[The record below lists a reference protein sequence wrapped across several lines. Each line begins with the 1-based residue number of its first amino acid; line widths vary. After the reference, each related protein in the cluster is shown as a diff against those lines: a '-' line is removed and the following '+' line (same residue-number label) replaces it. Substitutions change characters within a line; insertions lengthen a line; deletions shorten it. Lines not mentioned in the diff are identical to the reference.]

1 MSEHRRPWWPE
12 YLSGFEAILI
22 GVLLLGGAF
31 SMALGWSQPAA
42 EPVRYE
48 REVAADHA
56 TIEHLSALLEQARGA
71 RSSPPAREVPD
82 SEVPDIEPWTG
93 RTIAKH
99 LRSIGMAIVYRE
111 GPRND

>member
-1 MSEHRRPWWPE
+1 MKPKFVPPHECHSNLQEVADRVKAI
-12 YLSGFEAILI
+12 EAWAIEQ
-22 GVLLLGGAF
+22 
-31 SMALGWSQPAA
+31 SQPATD
-42 EPVRYE
+42 PVRYE